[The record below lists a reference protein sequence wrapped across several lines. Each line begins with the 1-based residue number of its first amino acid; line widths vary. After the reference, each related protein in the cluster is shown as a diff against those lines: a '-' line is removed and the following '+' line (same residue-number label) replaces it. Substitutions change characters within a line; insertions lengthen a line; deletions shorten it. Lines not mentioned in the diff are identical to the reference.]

1 MKGGLS
7 SLESLLNSSGVEPKA
22 TSPFSRKSEVAV
34 WSVAVGSVIPL
45 GNVGLNYTLTSNW
58 RRLCGGYR
66 TIRVRVTVQ
75 SELGYH
81 ETEGYRTIRVM
92 IR

>member
-1 MKGGLS
+1 MGYEAEMVDPTSTQLRARV
-7 SLESLLNSSGVEPKA
+7 GVK
-22 TSPFSRKSEVAV
+22 R
-34 WSVAVGSVIPL
+34 GRID
-45 GNVGLNYTLTSNW
+45 TLTSNW

-81 ETEGYRTIRVM
+81 ETEGYRTIRVR